1 MGRRRRASVYDDG
14 FAMYRAC
21 NPRCIVSRP
30 RRGWSAK
37 TISIAAKNNDT
48 QLGIQHLA
56 YPTGSSI
63 SHFNHTRFRAQ
74 WSALVRCKQK
84 AALGSASKGDFEKI
98 FIIGDSFVDTGNR
111 DPNNST
117 YTPIGRVNQDREP
130 PYGRTRPGDSDGRF
144 SDGKVLSDFL
154 ADFMGLKPPP
164 YRLLNGSAN
173 STRLEDGINFAV
185 AGCGVFDNLGFTKTG
200 DQIRQL
206 TDMLNTDLYSKD
218 VIFSEAL
225 IMYASSGNDY
235 AAYRLNN
242 GSTDILSIIEFVRDV
257 VTQLTKDLTTLYN
270 LGFRTF
276 AISKLAPVGCLP
288 YSAVAKNYSVCDE
301 AYNAMAT
308 LRNLNLMWL
317 VAAFPSA
324 KIIFLDNQLPF
335 ATVAYNLSNRCESVS
350 SSSLGRSRLPV
361 RVVLAKVV

>member
-1 MGRRRRASVYDDG
+1 MYNNMQPYLG
-14 FAMYRAC
+14 FC
-21 NPRCIVSRP
+21 DVFSL
-30 RRGWSAK
+30 
-37 TISIAAKNNDT
+37 IA
-48 QLGIQHLA
+48 
-56 YPTGSSI
+56 
-63 SHFNHTRFRAQ
+63 
-74 WSALVRCKQK
+74 
-84 AALGSASKGDFEKI
+84 
-98 FIIGDSFVDTGNR
+98 
-111 DPNNST
+111 
-117 YTPIGRVNQDREP
+117 
-130 PYGRTRPGDSDGRF
+130 
-144 SDGKVLSDFL
+144 

-361 RVVLAKVV
+361 RVVLAKVVWFLH